1 MGNKDKKIKCPQCQ
15 SPIPDGH
22 QFCNKC
28 GFVVKEKAETLTYT
42 TPYEKRASDDLSFS
56 PGERFGSRYRIIE
69 EIGRGGMGCV
79 YKAEDTELNI
89 VVALKMI
96 RPLYSKDPYFIQN
109 FKQET
114 ILARSISHEN
124 VIRIHDLGEVNKI
137 KFISMDYIKG
147 HDLKDLI
154 HTSGALSAETT
165 ISIAKQIC
173 LGLKAAHQKNIVHL
187 DLKPRNIM
195 IDYRGHA
202 YIMDFGISKSLKTRK
217 MEREKKVAG
226 TLPYISPEQAKGE
239 EFDQRADIYS
249 MGIILFE
256 MLTGKLPF
264 EAHTA
269 KEYIQKHLQE
279 KPPSITE
286 LKSDVPP
293 TLQKIILKCLHKNP
307 ENRYQNC
314 DEILKDLESTGMD
327 IKTVKYKKPLNLF
340 QRPFFYLAVV
350 LAFIVTAYLLFFTGK
365 GEKFGIPGMTQMT
378 MSVLPFQ
385 NNSGEDSLDHY
396 KKDFQEMIITD
407 LEQSKYLRVIPTLQ
421 FEALLAKIQHKSEEI
436 PTKKDLDKMAQNEN
450 IRYYVQG
457 NYTQFGDILRF
468 SIKIVKPFS
477 YETLSTRIIQV
488 EKGREGDLLDKIDD
502 LTIWIKTNL
511 GFKRYEIINDYD
523 EKIKNFTKSEQAL
536 RLYYQGKKSY
546 VEGKFEESNQFL
558 KDAIKLDP
566 EFAMAYRSISINNA
580 YLQDLSKAQENSRKA
595 LDLAHEGR
603 GSLREKLLIEGYAH
617 YLLENSAEK
626 AISKYEEVLKIYP
639 YDEEAHS
646 FLGAIYRNMGEN
658 DLAEQHFLKALLYI
672 PDTAHSNLV
681 WIYLQ
686 KGLYTKAADLL
697 ENNKDI
703 INPKVYYTHLADVYF
718 CKGEVDTALK
728 HALKVEEIFPKDY
741 LNLEFLGNIYQ
752 VKGDMEKAREYYLAL
767 LKDHNTMSLSL
778 QWQHYLMIQEGRF
791 SDCEEFLS
799 EHIRQFKKQ
808 NDKYSEVDFL
818 FLLSFVQYRGH
829 KYGCCQHTIE
839 ELLQEVGSP
848 NEVTFFWY
856 SILGQYVSGLASA
869 QLNDI
874 SEAEKNAEAMMG
886 SIDGIQNQSQS
897 QFLQYYY
904 HLKGMIAFKTKD
916 YSTAIEYF
924 NKGYSSL
931 PSQNNP
937 YDDHALFLDSLGQA
951 YYFSQKTDDALKCYE
966 DIQSLTT
973 GRLSWGNLYVLS
985 YYWLGKIEQ
994 DKRNSKKAQEHFK
1007 HFLMHW
1013 ENADPELPKVLEAKK
1028 IMLSLQNE

>member
-22 QFCNKC
+22 QICDKC
-28 GFVVKEKAETLTYT
+28 GFVLKEKAETLTYS
-42 TPYEKRASDDLSFS
+42 TPFEKEATDTLLFS
-56 PGERFGSRYRIIE
+56 PGERFGPRYRIIE
-69 EIGRGGMGCV
+69 EIGRGGMGRV

-89 VVALKMI
+89 IVALKMI
-96 RPLYSKDPYFIQN
+96 HPLYSKDPYFIQN
-109 FKQET
+109 FKEET

-154 HTSGALSAETT
+154 HTSGSLSADTT

-173 LGLKAAHQKNIVHL
+173 LGLKAAHQKNIAHL

-195 IDYRGHA
+195 IDYSGHV

-217 MEREKKVAG
+217 MERKKKVAG
-226 TLPYISPEQAKGE
+226 TLPYLSPEQAKGE
-239 EFDQRADIYS
+239 EVDQRSDIYS
-249 MGIILFE
+249 LGIILFE

-264 EAHTA
+264 EAHTQ
-269 KEYIQKHLQE
+269 KEYLRKHLHE
-279 KPPSITE
+279 KPPSLTE
-286 LKSDVPP
+286 LKADVPP
-293 TLQKIILKCLHKNP
+293 TLQKIIFKCLQKNP
-307 ENRYQNC
+307 ESRYQNC
-314 DEILKDLESTGMD
+314 DEILKELESTGLD

-340 QRPFFYLAVV
+340 QKPFFYLALFLVV
-350 LAFIVTAYLLFFTGK
+350 SMSAYFLFFLGK
-365 GEKFGIPGMTQMT
+365 VEISEIPGMTQMT

-396 KKDFQEMIITD
+396 KRDFQEMIITD

-421 FEALLAKIQHKSEEI
+421 FDALLTKMLHKSDET
-436 PTKKDLDKMAQNEN
+436 PTKKVLDKIAQNEN

-457 NYTQFGDILRF
+457 NYSKFGDILRF

-488 EKGREGDLLDKIDD
+488 KKGEEGNLLDRIDD
-502 LTIWIKTNL
+502 LTVWIKTNL

-523 EKIKNFTKSEQAL
+523 EKIKNFTKSEEAL
-536 RLYYQGKKSY
+536 RLYYKGEKSHI
-546 VEGKFEESNQFL
+546 EGKFEESNQFL
-558 KDAIKLDP
+558 TEAVKLDP
-566 EFAMAYRSISINNA
+566 EFAMAFRSISMNYA
-580 YLQDLSKAQENSRKA
+580 YLQDLSKAQEYSQKA

-617 YLLENSAEK
+617 YLLEGSVEK
-626 AISKYEEVLKIYP
+626 AISKYEEVLEIYP
-639 YDEEAHS
+639 YDDEAHS
-646 FLGAIYRNMGEN
+646 LLGAIYRNMGEN
-658 DLAEQHFLKALLYI
+658 ELAEQHFLKALLYI

-697 ENNKDI
+697 EDNEDI
-703 INPKVYYTHLADVYF
+703 INPKVFYTNLAEVYF

-728 HALKVEEIFPKDY
+728 YALKVEKIFPEDY
-741 LNLEFLGNIYQ
+741 QNLEFLGNIYQ
-752 VKGDMEKAREYYLAL
+752 VKGDLDKAREYYLTL

-778 QWQHYLMIQEGRF
+778 QWQYYLMLQEGRF
-791 SDCEEFLS
+791 SDCEGFIS
-799 EHIRQFKKQ
+799 EQIRQFRKQ
-808 NDKYSEVDFL
+808 NDKYSELDFL
-818 FLLSFVQYRGH
+818 FLLSFGQY
-829 KYGCCQHTIE
+829 QHHEYLRSLETIE
-839 ELLQEVGSP
+839 ELFQEMEPLQGPSLV
-848 NEVTFFWY
+848 WY
-856 SILGQYVSGLASA
+856 SILGQYVSGLVSA

-874 SEAEKNAEAMMG
+874 SEAEKNAEAIMG

-897 QFLQYYY
+897 QFLHYYN
-904 HLKGMIAFKTKD
+904 HLKGVIALKKGA
-916 YSTAIEYF
+916 YSTAMEYF

-931 PSQNNP
+931 PSQNNC
-937 YDDHALFLDSLGQA
+937 YDEHALFLNSLGQA
-951 YYFSQKTDDALKCYE
+951 YYLSKQLDKALKCYK

-973 GRLSWGNLYVLS
+973 GRLTWGNLYVLS
-985 YYWLGKIEQ
+985 HYWLGKIKQHQGDSEQ
-994 DKRNSKKAQEHFK
+994 ALTHFK
-1007 HFLMHW
+1007 RFLTLW
-1013 ENADPELPKVLEAKK
+1013 EKADSELPEIIEAKK
-1028 IMLSLQNE
+1028 FIHSLQNE